1 MTPPPHLPVTVQS
14 RSPAVIDSSLLAAAV
29 PAPCKRN
36 PLSDPARMPSQDA
49 EPVNVTS
56 SQDAEP
62 VNITSSQ
69 DAEPVNVTSS
79 QDAEPVNVTSSQD
92 AEPVN
97 GCHLEPGCRACQRM
111 SP

>member
-14 RSPAVIDSSLLAAAV
+14 RSPAVKDSSPLAAAV
-29 PAPCKRN
+29 PAPCKCN
-36 PLSDPARMPSQDA
+36 PLSEPARMPSQDA
-49 EPVNVTS
+49 ES
-56 SQDAEP
+56 
-62 VNITSSQ
+62 
-69 DAEPVNVTSS
+69 VNVTSS

-97 GCHLEPGCRACQRM
+97 GCHLEPGCRACERHLEPGCRACERM